1 MASRD
6 TWRTVD
12 RHFTRDIP
20 TEIPEN
26 IARYPLPWST
36 AIHTRHTIKRIISR
50 GATMGGRAV
59 IKLYSRRGFRRDHLT
74 RAGREQAPFNR
85 NFTPSGVHYLYRYI
99 ARARGIALID

>member
-1 MASRD
+1 
-6 TWRTVD
+6 
-12 RHFTRDIP
+12 
-20 TEIPEN
+20 
-26 IARYPLPWST
+26 
-36 AIHTRHTIKRIISR
+36 
-50 GATMGGRAV
+50 MGGRAV